1 MTVVSP
7 LIPLLAK
14 QARSSPEVTVHVEM
28 KRCAAYEITT
38 LVRKKIVM
46 ETNPAYE
53 QVTMSTLKPRLHLP
67 IRIKLILI
75 SSAFTLS
82 V

>member
-7 LIPLLAK
+7 LVPLLAK
-14 QARSSPEVTVHVEM
+14 QASCSPEVTVEM

-38 LVRKKIVM
+38 LAKKKIVM

-53 QVTMSTLKPRLHLP
+53 QVTMSTLQ
-67 IRIKLILI
+67 
-75 SSAFTLS
+75 
-82 V
+82 